1 LIYRQLYL
9 SNHNNFAFAGDVAR
23 TKQAANN
30 AVAEKEKAR
39 LDHVLSALG
48 ELEKQITAGSA
59 HVDIDQNHSDV
70 FVDTE
75 GYRWSFL
82 FDSAWSGDVM
92 HTPKI
97 GGRIYLS
104 DRSNRQIASEP
115 MEVIG
120 PDLALKRT
128 LSEKQWNDLT
138 DSYFPPDIRDRVKR
152 EQATMILRNDTYR
165 DLAELQDVASADQ
178 WSYLDFFYFSTI
190 TQTTVGY
197 GDILP
202 NSSAVRIVVIMQALI
217 GIFSIGVGVG
227 LLTMGNDEMAAPLN
241 AK

>member
-1 LIYRQLYL
+1 
-9 SNHNNFAFAGDVAR
+9 
-23 TKQAANN
+23 
-30 AVAEKEKAR
+30 
-39 LDHVLSALG
+39 
-48 ELEKQITAGSA
+48 
-59 HVDIDQNHSDV
+59 
-70 FVDTE
+70 
-75 GYRWSFL
+75 
-82 FDSAWSGDVM
+82 
-92 HTPKI
+92 
-97 GGRIYLS
+97 
-104 DRSNRQIASEP
+104 
-115 MEVIG
+115 
-120 PDLALKRT
+120 

-190 TQTTVGY
+190 TQTAVGY